1 MSSVTPPVG
10 LGGDGNTYSDD
21 GTGARDM
28 LNGGHRDWFIPL
40 VGQVIVLAQSASN
53 SAVAAA
59 AGAAALTATSSTSVT
74 VGSGSKSFTA
84 STGKSLVAGQVVA
97 AVRTS
102 APSSYQMFG
111 TVTSYNSGTGALV
124 LNITDTVGSGTYSDW
139 TIVPAG
145 IRGATGASGASAVLL
160 SVTGAATLGVSDKG
174 KYVEI
179 TGASTFTLGFSAA
192 ATLASGW
199 YAFVVHNGTGIVTLD
214 PNSTEQ
220 IDGLTSYPMHPGEA
234 RLIQCTGTELKSVVL
249 RPFYRSFTSGGT
261 FIDPPGY
268 SRIGYRGWGGGGDG
282 GRSNSATVAGGGGGG
297 ACLEGSYT
305 PSAGTSRTITVAAAG
320 TGQTSAA
327 AGANG
332 NNSSLGSVATFYG
345 GGGGGTSAFGGG
357 GGGASSAGGQGGA
370 SNGTPGLPSGSGYGG
385 GNEQSNISTAWGGG
399 SGGRNGTPSTGGP
412 RDSVWGG
419 AGGGAGS
426 GTAGERTAGA
436 SLFGGAGGAG
446 GDTTNGTAGTA
457 PGGGGG
463 GTRTGTSSG
472 GGARGQV
479 DIWGIV

>member
-1 MSSVTPPVG
+1 MSTVTPPTA
-10 LGGDGNTYSDD
+10 LGGDGFVYSDD

-28 LNGGHRDWFIPL
+28 NNGGHRQWFIPL
-40 VGQVIVLAQSASN
+40 VGQVILMAQSASS
-53 SAVAAA
+53 SAAAAA
-59 AGAAALTATSSTSVT
+59 AGAAALTATSSSSVT

-174 KYVEI
+174 KLVEI
-179 TGASTFTLGFSAA
+179 TGASTFTLGLSAA

-199 YAFVVHNGTGIVTLD
+199 YAFVVHNGTGVVTLD

-220 IDGLTSYPMHPGEA
+220 IDGLTTFAMYPGEA
-234 RLIQCTGTELKSVVL
+234 RLIQCTGTALKSVVL
-249 RPFYRSFTSGGT
+249 RPFYRSFTSSGT

-268 SRIGYRGWGGGGDG
+268 SRLGYRGWGAGGDG
-282 GRSNSATVAGGGGGG
+282 GRTNSTTVAGGGGGG
-297 ACLEGSYT
+297 ACLQADYT
-305 PSAGTSRTITVAAAG
+305 PTPGTSRTVTVAAAG

-332 NNSSLGSVATFYG
+332 GNSSFGTLATFYG

-370 SNGTPGLPSGSGYGG
+370 GNGTAGTPNQSGYGG
-385 GNEQSNISTAWGGG
+385 GNEQAGWATAWGGG
-399 SGGRNGTPSTGGP
+399 SGGRNGTPTAGGP
-412 RDSVWGG
+412 RDSVFGG

-426 GTAGERTAGA
+426 GTAGDRTAGT
-436 SLFGGAGGAG
+436 SLYGGNGGAG
-446 GDTTNGTAGTA
+446 GDSTNGTAGTA

-463 GTRTGTSSG
+463 GTRTGASSG
-472 GGARGQV
+472 AGARGQV
-479 DIWGIV
+479 DVWGVV

>member
-1 MSSVTPPVG
+1 VTWPIVIN
-10 LGGDGNTYSDD
+10 GNTYNESDFAGLGYLTSFSAIFND
-21 GTGARDM
+21 LEARAGD
-28 LNGGHRDWFIPL
+28 
-40 VGQVIVLAQSASN
+40 AESA
-53 SAVAAA
+53 AVAAA
-59 AGAAALTATSSTSVT
+59 AGAAALTATSSTSVA
-74 VGSGSKSFTA
+74 VGSGAKSFTA
-84 STGKSLVAGQVVA
+84 STGKSLIAGQVVA

-102 APSSYQMFG
+102 APSTYQMFG

-268 SRIGYRGWGGGGDG
+268 SRIGFRGWGAGGDG
-282 GRSNSATVAGGGGGG
+282 GRTNSTTVAGGGGGG
-297 ACLEGSYT
+297 ACVESHYAPT
-305 PSAGTSRTITVAAAG
+305 AGTSRTITVAAAG
-320 TGQTSAA
+320 TGQTAAA

-332 NNSSLGSVATFYG
+332 GNSSLGTIATFYG

-357 GGGASSAGGQGGA
+357 GGGAWSAGGQGGA
-370 SNGTPGLPSGSGYGG
+370 SNGTVGQPTETGWGG
-385 GNEQSNISTAWGGG
+385 ANEQSVIRTVMGGG
-399 SGGRNGTPSTGGP
+399 SGGRSATPSTGGP
-412 RDSVWGG
+412 RDSVFGG

-426 GTAGERTAGA
+426 GTAGERTAGT
-436 SLFGGAGGAG
+436 SLFGGSGGAG

>member
-1 MSSVTPPVG
+1 MTWPIVIN
-10 LGGDGNTYSDD
+10 GNTYNEADFAGLGYLTVFSTIWNDLEARASD
-21 GTGARDM
+21 AE
-28 LNGGHRDWFIPL
+28 
-40 VGQVIVLAQSASN
+40 AA
-53 SAVAAA
+53 AVAAA
-59 AGAAALTATSSTSVT
+59 AGAAALTATSSTSVA

-84 STGKSLVAGQVVA
+84 STGKSIVAGQVVA

-102 APSSYQMFG
+102 APSTYQMFG

-199 YAFVVHNGTGIVTLD
+199 YAFVVHNGTGVVTLD

-220 IDGLTSYPMHPGEA
+220 IDGLTTFAMYPGEA
-234 RLIQCTGTELKSVVL
+234 RLIQCTGTELKSVVM
-249 RPFYRSFTSGGT
+249 RGFRHSYTAGGT

-268 SRIGYRGWGGGGDG
+268 SRIGYRGWGAGGDG
-282 GRSNSATVAGGGGGG
+282 ARTNSATVAGGGAGG
-297 ACLEGSYT
+297 ACVESHYT
-305 PSAGTSRTITVAAAG
+305 PTAGTSRTITVAAAG
-320 TGQTSAA
+320 AGQTGAA

-332 NNSSLGSVATFYG
+332 GNSSLGTVATFYG
-345 GGGGGTSAFGGG
+345 GGGGGTSSFGGG
-357 GGGASSAGGQGGA
+357 GGGAWSAGGQGGA
-370 SNGTPGLPSGSGYGG
+370 SNGTVGQPTETGWGG
-385 GNEQSNISTAWGGG
+385 GNEQATIRTVWGGG
-399 SGGRNGTPSTGGP
+399 SGGRNATPTTGGA
-412 RDSVWGG
+412 RDSVYGG

-436 SLFGGAGGAG
+436 SLFGGNGGAG
-446 GDTTNGTAGTA
+446 GDTTDGTAGTA

-479 DIWGIV
+479 DIWGVV